1 MSLPQG
7 CDNLIKYVTNEKM
20 TVQAGLDLKTLGWR
34 AFFEENMS
42 PYAEMGMIPG
52 RVARQ
57 DKGYFMLLS
66 ASGRIRAKIAGK
78 LRHDSTLGSQLPTVG
93 DWVAVQPAQGRDSA
107 TIHAVL
113 DRFSYFS
120 RKKAGSPTTEQGLCA
135 NIDTAFIVSSLVGER
150 GFVPRRI
157 ERYLTLAWEARVEPV
172 IVLNK
177 KDLCERSP
185 TQVAQAE
192 NIAPGVP
199 VFAISARNGEGI
211 ESLYPHL
218 NPGKTSVLL
227 GPSGV
232 GKSSIINALSG
243 VQTVKT
249 GAVRESDGRGR
260 HITTW
265 RELIVLP
272 DRGIIIDTPGM
283 RELQLW
289 AEEDALHSSFSDIE
303 QLAAECRFRN
313 CTHQSEPECAV
324 RTAVA
329 KGILEE
335 ERLESFFR
343 QQLELS
349 HLERRKDQRASQI
362 EQAKWKSIQK
372 GVKSFYKLNPKGK
385 WHKDP

>member
-1 MSLPQG
+1 MNMQSLPF
-7 CDNLIKYVTNEKM
+7 LE
-20 TVQAGLDLKTLGWR
+20 TLGWR
-34 AFFEENMS
+34 AFFEESMS
-42 PYAEMGMIPG
+42 SYTETGMIPA

-57 DKGYFMLLS
+57 DKGYFMLFS

-78 LRHDSTLGSQLPTVG
+78 LRYDSTFGSQLPAVG
-93 DWVAVQPAQGRDSA
+93 DWVAVQPAQGRDA
-107 TIHAVL
+107 AIIHAVL

-120 RKKAGSPTTEQGLCA
+120 RKKAGTRTTEQGLCA

-177 KDLCERSP
+177 KDLCENTP
-185 TQVAQAE
+185 PQIALAE

-199 VFAISARNGEGI
+199 VLAISAISGDGI
-211 ESLYPHL
+211 ESLNPYL
-218 NPGKTSVLL
+218 NLGKTSVLL

-243 VQTVKT
+243 EQTVKT
-249 GAVRESDGRGR
+249 GTVRESDGRGR

-289 AEEDALHSSFSDIE
+289 AEEDALNSSFSDID
-303 QLAAECRFRN
+303 QLATECRFRN
-313 CTHQSEPECAV
+313 CTHQNEPGCAV
-324 RTAVA
+324 QAAVA
-329 KGILEE
+329 KGLLEE
-335 ERLESFFR
+335 ERLNSFFR

-385 WHKDP
+385 WHKEP